1 MKHKRVEC
9 RHCKK
14 GFLVEPGKFPKK
26 LFDHIRK
33 KHPNAKRRTKASQ
46 KAGKAPRSSRKRRTS
61 RSTSEAPNDAPDA
74 PAGFVVE
81 TVTYR
86 RA

>member
-1 MKHKRVEC
+1 MKCKQCGKTVRSISHWAREHK
-9 RHCKK
+9 KW
-14 GFLVEPGKFPKK
+14 LAS
-26 LFDHIRK
+26 RK
-33 KHPNAKRRTKASQ
+33 RKPRGKASR
-46 KAGKAPRSSRKRRTS
+46 KAGKAPKTSRKRR
-61 RSTSEAPNDAPDA
+61 RAQSTSEAPNDAPDA